1 MSWIKRLF
9 GIRAKIDHCMP
20 KFSLEGRR
28 CELDVKTHEYS
39 DGADKRIGT
48 CVKLSFKINDF
59 YMSYAT
65 LVESAFSRIEDLDAP
80 LSDHDKFYWS
90 QELMRIQRNCF
101 GDMHITAEYMG
112 LFIESDEESVAI
124 WFNTGREFL
133 DHAKKALFRNIFKAM
148 TIVYKKRWCDIVD
161 SLIAKKYIKSV
172 EDYKYYLDEYI
183 RLIDRDDKVDTI
195 SHVVCQ
201 LCRNSHN

>member
-9 GIRAKIDHCMP
+9 GIRANIEHCMP
-20 KFSLEGRR
+20 KFQLEGRGR
-28 CELDVKTHEYS
+28 ELKAKTHEYV
-39 DGADKRIGT
+39 DGVDKRIET
-48 CVKLSFKINDF
+48 YVRLSWKINNF
-59 YMSYAT
+59 YTTYDALIMDA
-65 LVESAFSRIEDLDAP
+65 LSRIEDLDAS

-90 QELMRIQRNCF
+90 QKLMSIQRNCF
-101 GDMHITAEYMG
+101 GDMYITAEYVE
-112 LFIESDEESVAI
+112 LFIESDEESMAI

-133 DHAKKALFRNIFKAM
+133 DHAKKAIFKNIFKTM
-148 TIVYKKRWCDIVD
+148 SIIYKKRWSDIVD

-195 SHVVCQ
+195 SQVVN
-201 LCRNSHN
+201 LYPRMNS

>member
-9 GIRAKIDHCMP
+9 GIRANIEHCMP
-20 KFSLEGRR
+20 KFQLEGRGR
-28 CELDVKTHEYS
+28 ELKAKTHEYT
-39 DGADKRIGT
+39 DGVDKRIET
-48 CVKLSFKINDF
+48 YVRLSWNINNF
-59 YMSYAT
+59 YTNYVAIIMDA
-65 LVESAFSRIEDLDAP
+65 LSRIEDLDAP

-90 QELMRIQRNCF
+90 QKLMSIQRNCF
-101 GDMHITAEYMG
+101 GDMHITAEYVE
-112 LFIESDEESVAI
+112 LFIESDEESMAI

-133 DHAKKALFRNIFKAM
+133 DHAKKAIFKNIFKTM
-148 TIVYKKRWCDIVD
+148 STIYKKRWSDIAD

-195 SHVVCQ
+195 SDAVCQ
-201 LCRNSHN
+201 LCRN